1 MARRN
6 GPVRKYTFER
16 SFDDPSKLYLPG
28 ERRKSEVAA
37 AEAAMAAA
45 DAGSAEAVPVD
56 ARVEMPAEPKIKLE
70 FTKAQVEAARE
81 EGYIA
86 GHGAALEEAGTS
98 REHYVADA
106 VNLIAQGLAKLDE
119 QQHTAIDEL
128 EKVAMRMVY
137 GVVRRML
144 PGFAEQYAVD
154 NIEGFVRQVLPV
166 AVGEPKILVRA
177 HAMIA
182 ADLETRLKDVFAR
195 ASFQGSF
202 TVITDYEL
210 QPGDCRLEWAGGGA
224 DRDEARIWRS
234 VREAVAASYGDM
246 DVDALDATV
255 DAAIQQEQAEHMP
268 VGQEPAGQEQAAER
282 TAEQPVEAKHEH
294 QDGA

>member
-1 MARRN
+1 MATRN

-28 ERRKSEVAA
+28 ERRKSEIAAEEAAEAARAAAAA
-37 AEAAMAAA
+37 AEAARTNTRP
-45 DAGSAEAVPVD
+45 ET
-56 ARVEMPAEPKIKLE
+56 PAPPKIKLE

-106 VNLIAQGLAKLDE
+106 INLIAQGLSKLDE
-119 QQHTAIDEL
+119 QQRAANDEL

-144 PGFAEQYAVD
+144 PGFAEQYAAD

-182 ADLETRLKDVFAR
+182 ADLEARLKDVFAR
-195 ASFQGSF
+195 ASFQGAY

-224 DRDEARIWRS
+224 DRDETRIWRS
-234 VREAVAASYGDM
+234 VREAVAASYGDV
-246 DVDALDATV
+246 DVDALDAAV
-255 DAAIQQEQAEHMP
+255 DAEVQQEQAAHVPE
-268 VGQEPAGQEQAAER
+268 QEPAETPEQD
-282 TAEQPVEAKHEH
+282 QPSHEG
-294 QDGA
+294 GA

>member
-1 MARRN
+1 MATRN
-6 GPVRKYTFER
+6 GPVRKYAFER
-16 SFDDPSKLYLPG
+16 SFDDPSKLYLPS
-28 ERRKSEVAA
+28 ERRKSEIAA
-37 AEAAMAAA
+37 EEAAMAAA
-45 DAGSAEAVPVD
+45 EAAAAET
-56 ARVEMPAEPKIKLE
+56 ARKNNVRIEPAEPKVKVE

-106 VNLIAQGLAKLDE
+106 INLIAQGLAKLDE
-119 QQHTAIDEL
+119 QQQAVNVEL

-137 GVVRRML
+137 GIVRRIL

-166 AVGEPKILVRA
+166 AVSEPKILVRA
-177 HAMIA
+177 HPMIT
-182 ADLETRLKDVFAR
+182 ADIETRLKDVFAR
-195 ASFQGSF
+195 ASFQGAY

-234 VREAVAASYGDM
+234 VREAVAASYGDV
-246 DVDALDATV
+246 DVDVLDATV
-255 DAAIQQEQAEHMP
+255 DAAIQQEQAEHLP
-268 VGQEPAGQEQAAER
+268 VEQAPAEQEDVIEQAAEHPAD
-282 TAEQPVEAKHEH
+282 AEHDH
-294 QDGA
+294 QDGV